1 VRSQKGNCENGI
13 EDLLRRLALAR
24 RVVIRR
30 PSRTHF
36 YITGLPKRNDEER
49 RVAMSSD
56 VQSMTEQLSD
66 HKTDTYAL
74 QAQGLTKRYGDLV
87 AVDDLTLQI
96 KKGEIFGFLGP
107 NGAGKTTAINM
118 MVGLLSPTGGA
129 VLINGQDR
137 ARVPKRSVGICP
149 QELVLWEELTC
160 VENLTL
166 IGDMYNLPRAITNE
180 RVRSLLADLAL
191 SEKAKARVSQLSG
204 GMKRRLNVALAVV
217 HDPDIVV
224 LDEPSSGL
232 DPQSR
237 LLLWDFV
244 RSLKGKGKTTIL
256 TTHAMEEADALSDR
270 VAIIDHGRLL
280 QLDTPQNLKKT
291 IGSGD
296 IIEMQLAEPER
307 NETVMAGLKSVKG
320 IQEIKDVG
328 GKINVRALNA
338 VSLLPEILER
348 VDAMHA
354 RVSDIAIR
362 ENTLEDVFIYLTG
375 RGLRE

>member
-1 VRSQKGNCENGI
+1 M
-13 EDLLRRLALAR
+13 
-24 RVVIRR
+24 
-30 PSRTHF
+30 F
-36 YITGLPKRNDEER
+36 
-49 RVAMSSD
+49 SD
-56 VQSMTEQLSD
+56 AQSMTEQLLNQT
-66 HKTDTYAL
+66 TDAYAL
-74 QAQGLTKRYGDLV
+74 QVQGLTKRYGDLV
-87 AVDDLTLQI
+87 AVDHLTLQI

-118 MVGLLSPTGGA
+118 MIGLLTPTGGS
-129 VLINGQDR
+129 VLINDQDR
-137 ARVPKRSVGICP
+137 ARVPKRSIGICP

-160 VENLTL
+160 VENLTV
-166 IGDMYNLPRAITNE
+166 ISDMYDLPRAFTNE
-180 RVRSLLADLAL
+180 RVRSLLANLAL
-191 SEKAKARVSQLSG
+191 SEKAKTRVSQLSG

-224 LDEPSSGL
+224 LDEPSVGL

-237 LLLWDFV
+237 LLLWDFI
-244 RSLKGKGKTTIL
+244 RSLKSQGKTTIL
-256 TTHAMEEADALSDR
+256 TTHVMEEADALSDR
-270 VAIIDHGRLL
+270 VAIIDHGNLL
-280 QLDTPQNLKKT
+280 QLDTPQNLKRT

-307 NETVMAGLKSVKG
+307 NEAVSDAIKSVNG
-320 IQEIKDVG
+320 IQEIKEVG

-348 VDAMHA
+348 VDAMQA
-354 RVSDIAIR
+354 RISDIAIR

>member
-1 VRSQKGNCENGI
+1 
-13 EDLLRRLALAR
+13 
-24 RVVIRR
+24 
-30 PSRTHF
+30 
-36 YITGLPKRNDEER
+36 
-49 RVAMSSD
+49 
-56 VQSMTEQLSD
+56 VQ
-66 HKTDTYAL
+66 A
-74 QAQGLTKRYGDLV
+74 LTKRYGDLV

-137 ARVPKRSVGICP
+137 ARVPKRSIGICP
-149 QELVLWEELTC
+149 QEIVLWEELTC
-160 VENLTL
+160 VENLTV
-166 IGDMYNLPRAITNE
+166 IGDMYDLPRAVTNE

-191 SEKAKARVSQLSG
+191 SEKANARVSQLSG

-270 VAIIDHGRLL
+270 VAIIDHGKLL
-280 QLDTPQNLKKT
+280 QLDTPQNLKRT

-307 NETVMAGLKSVKG
+307 NDTVMASFKSVKG

>member
-1 VRSQKGNCENGI
+1 
-13 EDLLRRLALAR
+13 
-24 RVVIRR
+24 
-30 PSRTHF
+30 
-36 YITGLPKRNDEER
+36 
-49 RVAMSSD
+49 MSSD
-56 VQSMTEQLSD
+56 VQSMTEKLSD

-166 IGDMYNLPRAITNE
+166 MGDMYNLPRAITNE

-270 VAIIDHGRLL
+270 VAIIDHGKLL
-280 QLDTPQNLKKT
+280 QLDTPQNLKRT

-307 NETVMAGLKSVKG
+307 NETVMAGLTSVKG

>member
-1 VRSQKGNCENGI
+1 
-13 EDLLRRLALAR
+13 
-24 RVVIRR
+24 
-30 PSRTHF
+30 
-36 YITGLPKRNDEER
+36 
-49 RVAMSSD
+49 
-56 VQSMTEQLSD
+56 MTEQLSD
-66 HKTDTYAL
+66 HLTDAYAL
-74 QAQGLTKRYGDLV
+74 QVQGLTKRYGDLV

-160 VENLTL
+160 VENLTV

-191 SEKAKARVSQLSG
+191 SEKAKTRVSQLSG

-224 LDEPSSGL
+224 LDEPSAGL

-270 VAIIDHGRLL
+270 VAIIDHGKLL
-280 QLDTPQNLKKT
+280 QLDTPQNLKRT

-307 NETVMAGLKSVKG
+307 NETVMAGLNSVEG

>member
-1 VRSQKGNCENGI
+1 
-13 EDLLRRLALAR
+13 
-24 RVVIRR
+24 
-30 PSRTHF
+30 
-36 YITGLPKRNDEER
+36 
-49 RVAMSSD
+49 
-56 VQSMTEQLSD
+56 MTEQSSD
-66 HKTDTYAL
+66 HTTDVYAL
-74 QAQGLTKRYGDLV
+74 QVQALTKRYGDLV

-137 ARVPKRSVGICP
+137 ARVLKRSIGICP
-149 QELVLWEELTC
+149 QEIVLWEELTC
-160 VENLTL
+160 VENLTV
-166 IGDMYNLPRAITNE
+166 IGDMYDLPRAVTNE

-191 SEKAKARVSQLSG
+191 SEKANARVSQLSG

-270 VAIIDHGRLL
+270 VAIIDHGKLL
-280 QLDTPQNLKKT
+280 QLDTPQNLKRT

-307 NETVMAGLKSVKG
+307 NDTVMASFKSVKG

>member
-1 VRSQKGNCENGI
+1 
-13 EDLLRRLALAR
+13 
-24 RVVIRR
+24 
-30 PSRTHF
+30 
-36 YITGLPKRNDEER
+36 
-49 RVAMSSD
+49 
-56 VQSMTEQLSD
+56 MTEQSSD
-66 HKTDTYAL
+66 HTTDVYAL
-74 QAQGLTKRYGDLV
+74 QVQALTKRYGDLV
-87 AVDDLTLQI
+87 AVDGLTLQI

-118 MVGLLSPTGGA
+118 MVGLLSPTGGS

-137 ARVPKRSVGICP
+137 ARVPKRSIGICP
-149 QELVLWEELTC
+149 QEIVLWEELTC
-160 VENLTL
+160 VENLTV
-166 IGDMYNLPRAITNE
+166 IGDMYDLPRAVTNE

-191 SEKAKARVSQLSG
+191 SEKANARVSQLSG
-204 GMKRRLNVALAVV
+204 GVKRRLNVALAVV

-270 VAIIDHGRLL
+270 VAIIDHGKLL
-280 QLDTPQNLKKT
+280 QLDTPQNLKRT

-307 NETVMAGLKSVKG
+307 NEAVMAGLKSVEG

-338 VSLLPEILER
+338 STRCMPASQILRFGRIRSRTSSSISPGGGCGSDCQVPVFSGKRAQASTSRSPLPFLPP
-348 VDAMHA
+348 
-354 RVSDIAIR
+354 AIP
-362 ENTLEDVFIYLTG
+362 G
-375 RGLRE
+375 RIHDHFCLRFRQS

>member
-1 VRSQKGNCENGI
+1 MFSAV
-13 EDLLRRLALAR
+13 
-24 RVVIRR
+24 
-30 PSRTHF
+30 P
-36 YITGLPKRNDEER
+36 
-49 RVAMSSD
+49 
-56 VQSMTEQLSD
+56 SMTEQSSD
-66 HKTDTYAL
+66 YPTGAYAL
-74 QAQGLTKRYGDLV
+74 QVRGLTKRYGDLV

-96 KKGEIFGFLGP
+96 NKREIFGFLGP

-118 MVGLLSPTGGA
+118 MVGLLTPTAGT

-137 ARVPKRSVGICP
+137 ARVPKRSIGICP

-160 VENLTL
+160 AENLTVM
-166 IGDMYNLPRAITNE
+166 GDMYNLPRAVTSE
-180 RVRSLLADLAL
+180 RVHSLLDDLAL
-191 SEKAKARVSQLSG
+191 SDKAKVRVSQLSG

-224 LDEPSSGL
+224 LDEPSAGL

-237 LLLWDFV
+237 LLLWDFI
-244 RSLKGKGKTTIL
+244 RSLKGTGKTTIL

-270 VAIIDHGRLL
+270 VAIIDHGKLL
-280 QLDTPQNLKKT
+280 QLDTPANLKRT
-291 IGSGD
+291 VGSGD

-307 NETVMAGLKSVKG
+307 NESVMARLKSIKG
-320 IQEIKDVG
+320 ILEIKDVG
-328 GKINVRALNA
+328 GRINVQALNA
-338 VSLLPEILER
+338 VSLLPEIIER
-348 VDAMHA
+348 VDATRA

>member
-1 VRSQKGNCENGI
+1 
-13 EDLLRRLALAR
+13 
-24 RVVIRR
+24 
-30 PSRTHF
+30 
-36 YITGLPKRNDEER
+36 
-49 RVAMSSD
+49 
-56 VQSMTEQLSD
+56 MTEQSSD
-66 HKTDTYAL
+66 STTDAYAL
-74 QAQGLTKRYGDLV
+74 QVQGLTKRYGDLV

-96 KKGEIFGFLGP
+96 NKGEIFGFLGP
-107 NGAGKTTAINM
+107 NGAGKTTAMNM
-118 MVGLLSPTGGA
+118 IVGLLTPTGGT

-137 ARVPKRSVGICP
+137 ARAPKRSIGICP

-160 VENLTL
+160 EENLTV

-224 LDEPSSGL
+224 LDEPSAGL

-237 LLLWDFV
+237 LLLWDFI
-244 RSLKGKGKTTIL
+244 RSLKGKGKTSIL
-256 TTHAMEEADALSDR
+256 TTHTMEEADVLSDR
-270 VAIIDHGRLL
+270 VAIIDHGKLL
-280 QLDTPQNLKKT
+280 QLDTPQNLKRT

-307 NETVMAGLKSVKG
+307 NETVIAALKSVNG
-320 IQEIKDVG
+320 TQEIKDVG

-348 VDAMHA
+348 VDTMHA

>member
-1 VRSQKGNCENGI
+1 
-13 EDLLRRLALAR
+13 
-24 RVVIRR
+24 
-30 PSRTHF
+30 
-36 YITGLPKRNDEER
+36 
-49 RVAMSSD
+49 
-56 VQSMTEQLSD
+56 MTEQLSD
-66 HKTDTYAL
+66 HLTDAYAL
-74 QAQGLTKRYGDLV
+74 QVQGLTKRYGDLV

-160 VENLTL
+160 VENLTV

-191 SEKAKARVSQLSG
+191 SEKAKTRVSQLSG

-224 LDEPSSGL
+224 LDEPSAGL

-270 VAIIDHGRLL
+270 VAIIDHGKLL
-280 QLDTPQNLKKT
+280 QLDTPQNLKRT

-307 NETVMAGLKSVKG
+307 NETVMAGLNSVKG

>member
-1 VRSQKGNCENGI
+1 
-13 EDLLRRLALAR
+13 
-24 RVVIRR
+24 
-30 PSRTHF
+30 
-36 YITGLPKRNDEER
+36 
-49 RVAMSSD
+49 
-56 VQSMTEQLSD
+56 MTEQLSD
-66 HKTDTYAL
+66 HLTDAYAL
-74 QAQGLTKRYGDLV
+74 QVQGLTKRYGDLV

-160 VENLTL
+160 VENLTV

-191 SEKAKARVSQLSG
+191 SEKAKTRVSQLSG

-224 LDEPSSGL
+224 LDEPSAGL

-270 VAIIDHGRLL
+270 VAIIDHGKLL
-280 QLDTPQNLKKT
+280 QLDTPQNLKRT

-296 IIEMQLAEPER
+296 IIEMQLAKPER
-307 NETVMAGLKSVKG
+307 NETVMAGLNSVEG